1 MDITLEQ
8 VEKVC
13 RFTGVTPSEA
23 KAALEQAGGSPLDAV
38 LYLEKLGRIPSTPG
52 GAWSTRYGAPPE
64 QSEQPGQSGQA
75 APVPARPWG
84 RNRTGSGRRPFTA
97 QEVKDAI
104 RSLLRNCT
112 RITIDVWRGDDLL
125 VGIPLIICVLLFL
138 IAYYIMIPLAIVGL
152 ALRCRY
158 HIGGWEEAGAE
169 AINRTMDQ
177 VTDTVADWT
186 DQLRSELRSEH
197 DKKKNKKK

>member
-52 GAWSTRYGAPPE
+52 GAWSTRYGAPQPE
-64 QSEQPGQSGQA
+64 ERADQA
-75 APVPARPWG
+75 AAPGRPLPARPWS
-84 RNRTGSGRRPFTA
+84 RSRTGSGRRPFTA
-97 QEVKDAI
+97 REVKDAI

-125 VGIPLIICVLLFL
+125 VGIPLIVCLLLFL

-152 ALRCRY
+152 ALPCRY

-169 AINRTMDQ
+169 TINDSWLGFHTFDVEMAIEDLN
-177 VTDTVADWT
+177 
-186 DQLRSELRSEH
+186 QLYAQKSKDDVH
-197 DKKKNKKK
+197 

>member
-1 MDITLEQ
+1 MLSHVFASTAFEHH
-8 VEKVC
+8 
-13 RFTGVTPSEA
+13 
-23 KAALEQAGGSPLDAV
+23 AV
-38 LYLEKLGRIPSTPG
+38 LHTLAKLEKEGFEVTYLDVRHNHNI
-52 GAWSTRYGAPPE
+52 
-64 QSEQPGQSGQA
+64 
-75 APVPARPWG
+75 
-84 RNRTGSGRRPFTA
+84 TA
-97 QEVKDAI
+97 QQVKDAI